1 MTKENRKSRRRM
13 VSVTALLLPNPAQGL
28 SCQLTDIS
36 ESGARLSVEDPDA
49 VPNRFLLWL
58 SRKGKVYRACE
69 VVWRSK
75 RQIGVK
81 FDKEHVLVRDDSD
94 ADVTAGVV

>member
-1 MTKENRKSRRRM
+1 MAKEKRKSRRRM
-13 VSVTALLLPNPAQGL
+13 VSVTALLLPNPAEGL
-28 SCQLTDIS
+28 TCHLTDIS
-36 ESGARLSVEDPDA
+36 DTGARLDVEDPGA

-58 SRKGKVYRACE
+58 SRKGRVYRACE

-81 FDKEHVLVRDDSD
+81 FDKEHVLVQDGSD
-94 ADVTAGVV
+94 ADVAAGAA